1 MRGPI
6 DYVIVGFDNAKF
18 DGSILASLAEAI
30 ENGTIK
36 VLALS
41 FVSKAADGAVTMLD
55 VNQLQDEYV
64 VNFVQKY
71 NVSSESVTND
81 DIDEVA
87 EVLNEGEAAGLLVIE
102 QLWAKPFKQAVINA
116 NGYLI
121 AEGRIHPEAV
131 AELESEEV

>member
-6 DYVIVGFDNAKF
+6 DYIIVGFENAQF
-18 DGSILASLAEAI
+18 NGSILAALSDAI
-30 ENGTIK
+30 DKGIIQ
-36 VLALS
+36 VIALS
-41 FVSKAADGAVTMLD
+41 FISKSADGDVTTLD
-55 VNQLQDEYV
+55 VAQLNDEYV
-64 VNFVQKY
+64 VDFVQKH
-71 NVSSESVTND
+71 NVSSESITTE

-87 EVLNEGEAAGLLVIE
+87 DVLNEGEAAGLLVIE

-131 AELESEEV
+131 VELEGEV